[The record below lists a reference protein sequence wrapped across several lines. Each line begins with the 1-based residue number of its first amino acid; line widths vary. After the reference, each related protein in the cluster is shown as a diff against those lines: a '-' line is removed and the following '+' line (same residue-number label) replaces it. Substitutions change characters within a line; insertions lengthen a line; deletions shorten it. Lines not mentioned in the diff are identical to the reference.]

1 LSGQLLDTV
10 RGGGKMRT
18 TAAGR
23 TSRVLLAIA
32 FTGAGLWVHAGA
44 ASAAGAARGIRAS
57 VPAALAS
64 RAGDIA
70 ELRTR
75 TSQTFPAAGG
85 SREIRVA
92 QQSLNYRDAQGR
104 WQPIDNTL
112 RRDGDV
118 VRNGANR
125 YGLSVPATLGG
136 GDVKV
141 SNGDAWIG
149 LAPRGAGASSK
160 AAGASVRFANAWP
173 GVELRYTATGDT
185 VREAL
190 VMRTRGSV
198 RDFSF
203 NLHLPLG
210 YRAQQDAS
218 GAVVIRD
225 DKGARRFALTP
236 STLVDAQGMST
247 HTRSTLTRTLGGWV
261 LTIEP
266 DRAWLDQ
273 PERAW
278 PVTVDPTITLGGD
291 LACSIV
297 FDEQVG
303 NSASCGDPL
312 PVGEACI
319 DLCKYN
325 RVLAKFDLTDALPAG
340 GVVEFAGLDLQ
351 ADPPD
356 VGIEARRVTA
366 PWNAN
371 VDWYTRDGTTPWSSS
386 PSWPDGGA
394 LGDSVDITDF
404 TALVKDWISGAVP
417 NYGVLLLEGRDTFD
431 LTYVNP
437 ELSIQYSLTDI
448 DGGALDNVATGEYT
462 STDGISAAEAR
473 RRLKIQARLS
483 NLADDLTDAIDEDDF
498 GGIWFDDAS
507 GGRIKIG
514 IKTNQQ
520 TPPHSKTADAEDL
533 LDDHNLLDDSDFVAV
548 QFTAGQLDDASDDLA
563 DQFGTLLA
571 ADKLHVGVDV
581 SRNAVIVEKANSLTP
596 AETSSLNTAVASEP
610 VTVIVELTD
619 DVTLGAELQTCG
631 RTEPPF
637 SGWTSPPHP
646 QIVEDDMR
654 AAIIGCDDPFR
665 AGVGLLGWGMEDG
678 HLRGSLCT
686 AGFLTHHNPND
697 GFYYILT
704 AGHCMREGI
713 QNPPSVWKSY
723 DSNHNQINIGDPA
736 AFGRVPIDA
745 GIVKVDA
752 SSIFAQGATPLWVYV
767 EDSEHTTYSETYPI
781 HDVPVVTQHLVGT
794 RACWTGAVRISTE
807 NAGHTNC
814 GKVSQVHDHSLGS
827 SSLIQVNNC
836 SPGGSS
842 GGPLY
847 RSFHAYGIL
856 VSGRRKGKIGVPC
869 RTWFTEVRVAMN
881 RLHVQIEP

>member
-1 LSGQLLDTV
+1 
-10 RGGGKMRT
+10 MRS
-18 TAAGR
+18 AADGHVGR
-23 TSRVLLAIA
+23 ALPRAIVLVAATGLA
-32 FTGAGLWVHAGA
+32 LGA
-44 ASAAGAARGIRAS
+44 ACTAGTARASIAAS
-57 VPAALAS
+57 VPAATAS
-64 RAGDIA
+64 RTGDIP

-75 TSQTFPAAGG
+75 TSQTFAASGG
-85 SREIRVA
+85 SREIRVS

-112 RRDGDV
+112 KRDGDA

-125 YGLSVPATLGG
+125 YALRVPAKLGNR
-136 GDVKV
+136 DIRIA
-141 SNGDAWIG
+141 SGDAWIG
-149 LAPRGAGASSK
+149 LTPRFAGASSK
-160 AAGASVRFANAWP
+160 ATGASVRFVDAWP
-173 GVELRYTATGDT
+173 GVELRYTATGDS
-185 VREAL
+185 VREAI
-190 VMRTRGSV
+190 VMRTRASV

-203 NLHLPLG
+203 DLRLPFG
-210 YRAQQDAS
+210 YGAEQDAS

-225 DKGARRFALTP
+225 ENGKRRFGLTP
-236 STLVDAQGMST
+236 STLIDAHGART
-247 HTRSTLTRTLGGWV
+247 HTRSKLVRTGSGWV
-261 LTIEP
+261 LTVEP
-266 DRAWLDQ
+266 DRAWLAQ

-278 PVTVDPTITLGGD
+278 PVTVDPTITVGSD

-297 FDEQVG
+297 FDEQDSSNNG
-303 NSASCGDPL
+303 GCGDPL

-319 DLCKYN
+319 DLCKFN
-325 RVLAKFDLTDALPAG
+325 RVLAKFDLAGAVPSG
-340 GVVEFAGLDLQ
+340 GVIEFAGLDLQ
-351 ADPPD
+351 ADPPGD
-356 VGIEARRVTA
+356 DIEARRVTA
-366 PWNAN
+366 PWDAN
-371 VDWYTRDGTTPWSSS
+371 VTWYTRDGTTPWSSS

-404 TALVKDWISGAVP
+404 TAMVRDWISGAVP
-417 NYGVLLLEGRDTFD
+417 NYGLLLLAGRDTFD
-431 LTYVNP
+431 LTYVDP
-437 ELSIQYSLTDI
+437 VLSIQYAPTDI
-448 DGGALDNVATGEYT
+448 DGGALDNVATGEY
-462 STDGISAAEAR
+462 SSSEGLSAAEAR

-514 IKTNQQ
+514 INTDLQ
-520 TPPHSKTADAEDL
+520 TPPHSKTADAEDILANHDL
-533 LDDHNLLDDSDFVAV
+533 LDDTDFVAV
-548 QFTAGQLDDASDDLA
+548 ESTVGQLDDASDDLA
-563 DQFGTLLA
+563 DQFSALLA

-596 AETSSLNTAVASEP
+596 AETSSLNAAVASEP

-619 DVTLGAELQTCG
+619 DVTLGSELQACG

-637 SGWTSPPHP
+637 AGWTSPPHP
-646 QIVEDDMR
+646 QIVEDDTA

-665 AGVGLLGWGMEDG
+665 SGVGLLGWGTENGD
-678 HLRGSLCT
+678 LRGSLCT
-686 AGFLTHHNPND
+686 AGFLTHHNPHD
-697 GFYYILT
+697 GFFYILT

-723 DSNHNQINIGDPA
+723 DSRNNQINIGDPA
-736 AFGRVPIDA
+736 DFGRVPIDA
-745 GIVKVDA
+745 GIVKVAA
-752 SSIFAQGATPLWVYV
+752 SSIFAQGDTPLWVYV
-767 EDSEHTTYSETYPI
+767 EDSEHSTYSEMYPI

-794 RACWTGAVRISTE
+794 RACWTGAVRISPE

-814 GKVSQVHDHSLGS
+814 GKVSQVHDHNLGS

-856 VSGRRKGKIGVPC
+856 VSGRRKATAGHPC
-869 RTWFTEVRVAMN
+869 RTWFTEVRVAMS